1 MFIIGVVV
9 NVADCK
15 QNINKHLNSAQ
26 QWLSE
31 AEQAFDKDSDIRGE
45 LNLFLAQAELTH
57 AKEVSR
63 SRYWRH
69 RYPVLRH
76 SLAIGLAVVITAGG
90 MAAGYLWSI
99 SSYSD
104 AEPLSVEQS
113 IAMPAKSPLQPS
125 HLNEQTVPTAL
136 PATADPEYSVNENV
150 DDKGG
155 QSTAVTQTSAQ
166 PSPVERSK
174 SASVAEPSKAR
185 PLTAEEINKLTR
197 LAGKSLRGL

>member
-1 MFIIGVVV
+1 M
-9 NVADCK
+9 ADCK

-76 SLAIGLAVVITAGG
+76 SLAIALAVAITTGG
-90 MAAGYLWSI
+90 MAAGYLWTI
-99 SSYSD
+99 SRPNNS
-104 AEPLSVEQS
+104 EPLSVEQS
-113 IAMPAKSPLQPS
+113 IAMPAKSPLQPNS
-125 HLNEQTVPTAL
+125 LNEQTVPTAL
-136 PATADPEYSVNENV
+136 PATADPESSVNETI
-150 DDKGG
+150 DSKGG
-155 QSTAVTQTSAQ
+155 QPADVKQTSAQ
-166 PSPVERSK
+166 PAPVERSR
-174 SASVAEPSKAR
+174 SASAAEPSKAR
-185 PLTAEEINKLTR
+185 PLTAEEINQLTR